1 MELVVHGHNVVVTE
15 ALESYAQKKLAHL
28 SRFWGGVQA
37 AQVLLEVER
46 GQHICEATVPLRG
59 AVLRGEART
68 KDMYA
73 AIDEAVAKLERQI
86 QRYRARFERTT
97 PTPARPASNDLVQD
111 EIVRQKQFSLKP
123 MDPQEAVM
131 QMNLLGH
138 DFFAFMNAES
148 NHVNVVYRRH
158 DGRYGLLGPE
168 G

>member
-1 MELVVHGHNVVVTE
+1 MHGHNVVVTE
-15 ALESYAQKKLAHL
+15 ALESYAQKKLSHL

-68 KDMYA
+68 DDMYA

-86 QRYRARFERTT
+86 QRYRARFDRST
-97 PTPARPASNDLVQD
+97 PTPARRPTNPLIWD
-111 EIVRQKQFSLKP
+111 EIVRQKHFSLKP

-138 DFFAFMNAES
+138 DFFAFMNSEA
-148 NHVNVVYRRH
+148 NQVNVVYRRH

-168 G
+168 E

>member
-15 ALESYAQKKLAHL
+15 ALESYARKKLSHL
-28 SRFWGGVQA
+28 ARFWGGVQA
-37 AQVLLEVER
+37 AQVMLEVER

-68 KDMYA
+68 SDMYA
-73 AIDEAVAKLERQI
+73 AIDEAAAKLGRQI
-86 QRYRARFERTT
+86 QRYKSRFEPATV
-97 PTPARPASNDLVQD
+97 TPARDETKDVVRD

-138 DFFAFMNAES
+138 DFFAFMSSES
-148 NHVNVVYRRH
+148 NQVNVVYRRH

-168 G
+168 R

>member
-15 ALESYAQKKLAHL
+15 ALESYARKKLAHL
-28 SRFWGGVQA
+28 ARFWGGVQA
-37 AQVLLEVER
+37 AQVLLEIER

-68 KDMYA
+68 KDMYG

-86 QRYRARFERTT
+86 QRYRARFERQTA
-97 PTPARPASNDLVQD
+97 TPARPEANALEGD
-111 EIVRQKQFSLKP
+111 EIVRQKRFSLKP

-138 DFFAFMNAES
+138 DFFAFMNSEVGY
-148 NHVNVVYRRH
+148 VNVVYRRH